1 MTNSRIFKQGE
12 TQGSLDHHCDK
23 NGKHSEVFRDNARKT
38 QEPIKRTV
46 TNARSI

>member
-1 MTNSRIFKQGE
+1 MN
-12 TQGSLDHHCDK
+12 LDHPVTKTGNTHK
-23 NGKHSEVFRDNARKT
+23 FQGDNVRKT